1 MTEIQSDVD
10 DNEAERAARA
20 ERLTARFR
28 SLSTAGPTVDRWLL
42 IAGAVLVPAGIAL
55 IILGWVGA
63 SRTPFGFEQTPYLI
77 SGGILG
83 LALVFSGGF
92 VYFTYWQT
100 RSVREA
106 RDHQREL
113 VASIDRLTAALAV
126 QQNGHG
132 ETASVASASGFVTTG
147 KGKMFH
153 RPDCPVAQRSAN
165 LRAVTGK
172 EPGLRPCGICNP
184 G

>member
-1 MTEIQSDVD
+1 MTDIQSDASD
-10 DNEAERAARA
+10 TEERARA
-20 ERLTARFR
+20 ARLTARFR

-42 IAGAVLVPAGIAL
+42 IAGAVLVPLGIAL

-113 VASIDRLTAALAV
+113 VASIDRLTAALEV

-132 ETASVASASGFVTTG
+132 EAAAASDSGFVTTG

-153 RPDCPVAQRSAN
+153 RPDCPVAQRSAT
-165 LRAVTGK
+165 LRSVTGK
-172 EPGLRPCGICNP
+172 ESGLKPCGICNP
-184 G
+184 V